1 MDIEPRITPDNT
13 SLKAL
18 AHPGRMRM
26 LGLLRLDGPSTA
38 SRLAERLGLNSGA
51 TSYHLRQLALHG
63 FIVEDPDR
71 GDGRDRWWRAAH
83 RSTHTRDD
91 TSPEARDARDAFSQA
106 VAVVHRE
113 NVQRAIEERPLL
125 PEQWWRTTMM
135 SDWGLRLS
143 AADGVELLER
153 LVALFAEFAGRE
165 PSSDA
170 PDDTALLIYQVQAF
184 PLPGTVA
191 GDPE

>member
-1 MDIEPRITPDNT
+1 
-13 SLKAL
+13 
-18 AHPGRMRM
+18 M

-38 SRLAERLGLNSGA
+38 SRLAERLRLNSGA

-63 FIVEDPDR
+63 FIVEDPNL

-83 RSTHTRDD
+83 RSTHTADD
-91 TSPEARDARDAFSQA
+91 TSPEARDAQDAFSQA

-113 NVQRAIEERPLL
+113 TVQRAIEERPLL

-135 SDWGLRLS
+135 SDWAIRLGP
-143 AADGVELLER
+143 ADGIELLER

-165 PSSDA
+165 VSSDD
-170 PDDTALLIYQVQAF
+170 PTDDVATLIYQVQAF
-184 PLPGTVA
+184 PVPGTVA